1 MTLSAES
8 KNGSPNEAGTPVMR
22 HSAMPPIESL
32 LACGPSDLA
41 VEQRRVALTAYA
53 YRSGREHGPR

>member
-22 HSAMPPIESL
+22 HSAMPPIES
-32 LACGPSDLA
+32 PS
-41 VEQRRVALTAYA
+41 RVARPISLSNSAG
-53 YRSGREHGPR
+53 SL